1 MHYGFLN
8 KGRNAMKLLLEQ
20 LKELSKT
27 QASLPGELGILI
39 FETDNEEKKIYS
51 SLKRQ
56 ISQNYRYL
64 SCNLNLSFPKQDILN
79 FLKDIKA
86 EYIIILHEDTYLLP
100 HSLLE
105 FSKTAYSSNADVIF
119 SDEYIYDFQDENK
132 HGQYFFKQRY
142 LRCVYRFNDLLGL
155 SVLWKKSSMVGVLS
169 SIDDL
174 NCEKSLIELRTQL
187 INHATQFLQINKIL
201 LLSSR
206 ALISNMQYIISE
218 NVFHISATIIIIK
231 SEFGKDLHKR
241 LNSTISGVQ
250 FLEIPLNCSAEQWK
264 NILAQIEG
272 EICVFVSDTCICNIE
287 DINKILYL
295 FKEEQIA
302 AVSPN
307 ITTLDDYIIY
317 AGGTI
322 RGLSFSEYYYLGR
335 KREEVKNDIFFNAI
349 RENQVL
355 SSIVFAARKWAVE
368 AVEIKNIAKFDAK
381 YFSMELFF
389 QIKKMQKLSIY
400 CGNVCIKSH
409 MGYEPSIHTRKS
421 GIIQHWMENYRELF
435 LIDDSIS
442 TSILEEHFF
451 KDNKRYYLPRV
462 EQLGKKHRVIV
473 FSHELSLTGAPI
485 VLHQAV
491 KLLIQNGYFA
501 VLVSLKDGPLYKEFY
516 KLGVPVIIDES
527 IEYNDSWRNI
537 CLDFDFAIASTIC
550 MHRVI
555 ERLGKSSIPVMWW
568 IHDAEVG
575 YPYLS
580 QFLPN
585 KLETNIKVY
594 CGGGYA
600 QKVLKKYRPQYYSEI
615 LLYGIEDIGKKKTD
629 IHVNLKKKIVFGI
642 VGYIS
647 ERKGQDILAHAIK
660 EMVPEKRN
668 ACLFIFI
675 GKIGSKQVYDEV
687 EAIAKEWPENVEY
700 YNEMSHD
707 ELYDFYNQ
715 IDCMICSSRDDPMP
729 AFITEAM
736 MLSIPCICSE
746 NTGTAHL
753 IEDGKNG
760 FIYRN
765 NDSMELSSVI
775 EKVIDQFDCLDD
787 VRKKSRQIYEQFFSM
802 EKFES
807 NLLSIT
813 DFLSKKNLELINSEN
828 RFTVSVVIPTFNAGD
843 NFNKLIECLLAQ
855 KEVELLEIIIVDSG
869 SNDGTVESALMYN
882 LNVIQI
888 KPKEFSH
895 SYARNLG
902 AEHAGGQYILFMVQD
917 ALPTSEGWLYNMMLP
932 IYQDYSI
939 VAVSGSDSPRREAD
953 LFTRAQLW
961 GHLKFMN
968 VINSDK
974 IMEYPNL
981 PTYFSIRQNANL
993 NDVACLIN
1001 KEIFKRY
1008 KYRFDFAEDLDMGLR
1023 LIKDGYKLALLG
1035 NVRVLHSHNRPPYYY
1050 LKRAFVEKRAFF
1062 KIFDNEPFVILS
1074 EQGHIEGTLWLYER
1088 VEEIKKR
1095 IYSLKDTSDKILI
1108 IKYIRK
1114 AVADECKDSVET
1126 LLVDAKSEDVNIN
1139 NILQKLLE
1147 KYKKLND
1154 TERSY
1159 VFSRKVFYKEYQ
1171 SVIEMIL
1178 QYLESNQF
1186 KVEEIDVFQ
1195 LINAVEYAAATTVG
1209 KLLANS
1215 WKMNAREDS
1224 QLSSIYDEIE
1234 RGV

>member
-1 MHYGFLN
+1 
-8 KGRNAMKLLLEQ
+8 MKLLLEQ

-27 QASLPGELGILI
+27 QASLTGELGILI
-39 FETDNEEKKIYS
+39 FETDNEEKRIYS

-64 SCNLNLSFPKQDILN
+64 SCNLNLGFPKQDILS
-79 FLKDIKA
+79 FLKNIEA

-105 FSKTAYSSNADVIF
+105 FSTSAYSSNADVIY
-119 SDEYIYDFQDENK
+119 SDEYIYDFKDENK
-132 HGQYFFKQRY
+132 HGEYFFKQRY
-142 LRCVYRFNDLLGL
+142 FSCVYRFNDLLGL
-155 SVLWKKSSMVGVLS
+155 SILWKKSIMVGVLS
-169 SIDDL
+169 SIDEL
-174 NCEKSLIELRTQL
+174 NCENSLIELRTQL

-201 LLSSR
+201 LLSPR
-206 ALISNMQYIISE
+206 ALISNMQYKISE
-218 NVFHISATIIIIK
+218 NVFHINATIIIIK
-231 SEFGKDLHKR
+231 SEFGEDLHKR

-272 EICVFVSDTCICNIE
+272 EICVFVSDTCICKIE

-335 KREEVKNDIFFNAI
+335 KKEEVKNDIFFNAI

-409 MGYEPSIHTRKS
+409 MGYEPSIQARKS
-421 GIIQHWMENYRELF
+421 GIIQYWMENYRELF

-442 TSILEEHFF
+442 TSILEKYFL
-451 KDNKRYYLPRV
+451 KDNKRYYLPCV

-491 KLLIQNGYFA
+491 KLLMENGYFA

-527 IEYNDSWRNI
+527 IEYNDFWRNI
-537 CLDFDFAIASTIC
+537 CLDFDFAIANTIC

-555 ERLGKSSIPVMWW
+555 ERLGKSGIPVMWW
-568 IHDAEVG
+568 IHDAEIG

-585 KLETNIKVY
+585 KVETNIKVY
-594 CGGGYA
+594 CVGGYA
-600 QKVLKKYRPQYYSEI
+600 QKVLKKYRPHYESEI
-615 LLYGIEDIGKKKTD
+615 LLYGIEDFGKQKTD
-629 IHVNLKKKIVFGI
+629 IHLNLKKKIIFCN

-660 EMVPEKRN
+660 EMAPEIRKI
-668 ACLFIFI
+668 CLFIFI
-675 GKIGSKQVYDEV
+675 GKIGSKQVYEAV
-687 EAIAKEWPENVEY
+687 EEIAKEWPENVEY
-700 YNEMSHD
+700 YNEMPHD

-729 AFITEAM
+729 TFLTEAM
-736 MLSIPCICSE
+736 MLSVPCICSE

-753 IEDGKNG
+753 IEDGENG

-765 NDSMELSSVI
+765 NDSMELASVI
-775 EKVIDQFDCLDD
+775 EKVINEFDCLDD
-787 VRKKSRQIYEQFFSM
+787 VRKKSRQIYEHFFSM
-802 EKFES
+802 EKFKN

-813 DFLSKKNLELINSEN
+813 DFLSKKNLEFINSEK

-888 KPKEFSH
+888 KPEDFSH

-902 AEHAGGQYILFMVQD
+902 AEHAQGQYILFMVQD
-917 ALPTSEGWLYNMMLP
+917 ALPTSEEWLYNMMLP

-974 IMEYPNL
+974 IMEYPNP
-981 PTYFSIRQNANL
+981 PTYYSIRQNANL

-1050 LKRAFVEKRAFF
+1050 LKRAFVEKRTFF
-1062 KIFDNEPFVILS
+1062 EIFDNEPFVIIS
-1074 EQGHIEGTLWLYER
+1074 EQAHIEGILWLYER
-1088 VEEIKKR
+1088 VEEIKKM
-1095 IYSLKDTSDKILI
+1095 IYSLKDTSDKIMI

-1114 AVADECKDSVET
+1114 AVTDECSERMET

-1147 KYKKLND
+1147 QYKKLND
-1154 TERSY
+1154 TGRSN
-1159 VFSRKVFYKEYQ
+1159 VFSRRVFYKEYQ

-1186 KVEEIDVFQ
+1186 IAKEIDVFQ
-1195 LINAVEYAAATTVG
+1195 LINAVEYSAATIVG

-1215 WKMNAREDS
+1215 WKMNAREGS

>member
-1 MHYGFLN
+1 M
-8 KGRNAMKLLLEQ
+8 
-20 LKELSKT
+20 
-27 QASLPGELGILI
+27 
-39 FETDNEEKKIYS
+39 
-51 SLKRQ
+51 
-56 ISQNYRYL
+56 
-64 SCNLNLSFPKQDILN
+64 
-79 FLKDIKA
+79 
-86 EYIIILHEDTYLLP
+86 
-100 HSLLE
+100 
-105 FSKTAYSSNADVIF
+105 
-119 SDEYIYDFQDENK
+119 
-132 HGQYFFKQRY
+132 
-142 LRCVYRFNDLLGL
+142 
-155 SVLWKKSSMVGVLS
+155 
-169 SIDDL
+169 
-174 NCEKSLIELRTQL
+174 
-187 INHATQFLQINKIL
+187 
-201 LLSSR
+201 
-206 ALISNMQYIISE
+206 
-218 NVFHISATIIIIK
+218 
-231 SEFGKDLHKR
+231 
-241 LNSTISGVQ
+241 
-250 FLEIPLNCSAEQWK
+250 
-264 NILAQIEG
+264 
-272 EICVFVSDTCICNIE
+272 
-287 DINKILYL
+287 
-295 FKEEQIA
+295 
-302 AVSPN
+302 
-307 ITTLDDYIIY
+307 
-317 AGGTI
+317 
-322 RGLSFSEYYYLGR
+322 
-335 KREEVKNDIFFNAI
+335 
-349 RENQVL
+349 
-355 SSIVFAARKWAVE
+355 
-368 AVEIKNIAKFDAK
+368 
-381 YFSMELFF
+381 
-389 QIKKMQKLSIY
+389 
-400 CGNVCIKSH
+400 
-409 MGYEPSIHTRKS
+409 
-421 GIIQHWMENYRELF
+421 
-435 LIDDSIS
+435 
-442 TSILEEHFF
+442 
-451 KDNKRYYLPRV
+451 
-462 EQLGKKHRVIV
+462 
-473 FSHELSLTGAPI
+473 
-485 VLHQAV
+485 
-491 KLLIQNGYFA
+491 
-501 VLVSLKDGPLYKEFY
+501 
-516 KLGVPVIIDES
+516 
-527 IEYNDSWRNI
+527 
-537 CLDFDFAIASTIC
+537 
-550 MHRVI
+550 
-555 ERLGKSSIPVMWW
+555 
-568 IHDAEVG
+568 
-575 YPYLS
+575 
-580 QFLPN
+580 PN

-1074 EQGHIEGTLWLYER
+1074 EQGHIEGILWLYER

>member
-1 MHYGFLN
+1 M
-8 KGRNAMKLLLEQ
+8 
-20 LKELSKT
+20 
-27 QASLPGELGILI
+27 
-39 FETDNEEKKIYS
+39 
-51 SLKRQ
+51 
-56 ISQNYRYL
+56 
-64 SCNLNLSFPKQDILN
+64 
-79 FLKDIKA
+79 
-86 EYIIILHEDTYLLP
+86 
-100 HSLLE
+100 
-105 FSKTAYSSNADVIF
+105 
-119 SDEYIYDFQDENK
+119 
-132 HGQYFFKQRY
+132 
-142 LRCVYRFNDLLGL
+142 
-155 SVLWKKSSMVGVLS
+155 
-169 SIDDL
+169 
-174 NCEKSLIELRTQL
+174 
-187 INHATQFLQINKIL
+187 
-201 LLSSR
+201 
-206 ALISNMQYIISE
+206 
-218 NVFHISATIIIIK
+218 
-231 SEFGKDLHKR
+231 
-241 LNSTISGVQ
+241 
-250 FLEIPLNCSAEQWK
+250 
-264 NILAQIEG
+264 
-272 EICVFVSDTCICNIE
+272 
-287 DINKILYL
+287 
-295 FKEEQIA
+295 
-302 AVSPN
+302 
-307 ITTLDDYIIY
+307 
-317 AGGTI
+317 
-322 RGLSFSEYYYLGR
+322 
-335 KREEVKNDIFFNAI
+335 
-349 RENQVL
+349 
-355 SSIVFAARKWAVE
+355 
-368 AVEIKNIAKFDAK
+368 
-381 YFSMELFF
+381 
-389 QIKKMQKLSIY
+389 
-400 CGNVCIKSH
+400 
-409 MGYEPSIHTRKS
+409 
-421 GIIQHWMENYRELF
+421 
-435 LIDDSIS
+435 
-442 TSILEEHFF
+442 
-451 KDNKRYYLPRV
+451 
-462 EQLGKKHRVIV
+462 
-473 FSHELSLTGAPI
+473 
-485 VLHQAV
+485 
-491 KLLIQNGYFA
+491 
-501 VLVSLKDGPLYKEFY
+501 
-516 KLGVPVIIDES
+516 
-527 IEYNDSWRNI
+527 
-537 CLDFDFAIASTIC
+537 
-550 MHRVI
+550 
-555 ERLGKSSIPVMWW
+555 
-568 IHDAEVG
+568 
-575 YPYLS
+575 
-580 QFLPN
+580 
-585 KLETNIKVY
+585 
-594 CGGGYA
+594 
-600 QKVLKKYRPQYYSEI
+600 
-615 LLYGIEDIGKKKTD
+615 
-629 IHVNLKKKIVFGI
+629 
-642 VGYIS
+642 
-647 ERKGQDILAHAIK
+647 
-660 EMVPEKRN
+660 
-668 ACLFIFI
+668 
-675 GKIGSKQVYDEV
+675 
-687 EAIAKEWPENVEY
+687 
-700 YNEMSHD
+700 
-707 ELYDFYNQ
+707 
-715 IDCMICSSRDDPMP
+715 
-729 AFITEAM
+729 
-736 MLSIPCICSE
+736 
-746 NTGTAHL
+746 
-753 IEDGKNG
+753 
-760 FIYRN
+760 
-765 NDSMELSSVI
+765 
-775 EKVIDQFDCLDD
+775 
-787 VRKKSRQIYEQFFSM
+787 
-802 EKFES
+802 
-807 NLLSIT
+807 SIT

-1074 EQGHIEGTLWLYER
+1074 EQGHIEGILWLYER